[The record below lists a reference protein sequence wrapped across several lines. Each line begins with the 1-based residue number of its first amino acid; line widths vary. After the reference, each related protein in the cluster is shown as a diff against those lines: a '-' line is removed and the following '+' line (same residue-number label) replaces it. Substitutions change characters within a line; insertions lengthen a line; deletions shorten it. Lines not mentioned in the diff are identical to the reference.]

1 MYYIMY
7 TPQLLVRYYRKT
19 GAGAVA
25 TECSDG
31 KDKEKMMMNGA
42 GIVNNK
48 RSGCAVIIDYSLIG
62 PTTRFYRHYLPRYIY
77 GVYY

>member
-1 MYYIMY
+1 M
-7 TPQLLVRYYRKT
+7 
-19 GAGAVA
+19 
-25 TECSDG
+25 G
-31 KDKEKMMMNGA
+31 KIKMMMNGA